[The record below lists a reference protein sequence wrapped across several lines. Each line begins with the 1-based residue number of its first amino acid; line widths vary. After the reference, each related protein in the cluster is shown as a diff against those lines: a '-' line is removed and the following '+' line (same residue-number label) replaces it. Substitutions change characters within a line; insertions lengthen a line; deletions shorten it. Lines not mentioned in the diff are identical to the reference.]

1 VLAALKTVF
10 YPFLPFSS
18 EKLHSFLGFDGSV
31 KEPGWKMQFL
41 PPGQKLRQPQP
52 LFVKL
57 DEDIVAKESSRL
69 SSLQENEKKSKY

>member
-1 VLAALKTVF
+1 MF

-18 EKLHSFLGFDGSV
+18 ERLHSFLGFDGNV
-31 KEPGWKMQFL
+31 KGGGWQIQFL

-57 DEDIVAKESSRL
+57 DENIVAEESSRL
-69 SSLQENEKKSKY
+69 NSLNENQSS